1 MVELTPAF
9 PTPVF
14 PNERSAKQNDSCPTG
29 QESFFFGSGAL
40 ASRVV
45 PDPGLPDSGARPL
58 AVFHPL
64 LGIIPP
70 ARYDICWENHPEPSP
85 AMRFRPYSLT
95 LAALVIALCAEPLHA
110 QVVNQQFGN
119 APQPQN
125 VPLQNVMDGPN
136 QGLNANSQQATTGNS
151 GGAASAD
158 FDSLI
163 DLIQSTVAVDTWAET
178 GGGEAEIR
186 PFPTGVMVD
195 AAGTLKLL
203 KATAPT
209 AALAERRGTAP
220 PATSTASADVRRAS
234 KLRYVSLPR
243 LEREIIRRQEAHAA
257 FEPALL
263 TLAGLQ
269 RVQYLFV
276 YPSSD
281 ISKPGDLVLA
291 GPAGDWRVDPF
302 GRIVSTDTGEPIVRL
317 DDFLTLFRRV
327 RQSNASFFGCAI
339 NPRQESL
346 AATQAYLDK
355 TAARPLEPSRRD
367 AWLEKLRDTLGRQ
380 DVEIFGIDPTSRVA
394 RVLVEADV
402 HMKLVGMGLEDG
414 VPGVESYLDAVKA
427 SGTQP
432 SAMSVLRWWFALH
445 YAAIR
450 TSPAGDGYELVGDGV
465 RVLSENELLAAQ
477 GQRVHTGQSDPLNQQ
492 FADRF
497 TAHFAALA
505 DKYPV
510 YGELRTIFDLSLAV
524 ALIQSD
530 KLADRANW
538 KPTRLVDNEKLRL
551 PQWPVPREVDTV
563 ANCIEV
569 SRRQIV
575 AGVSGGVMVDTQAT
589 LANRTGAS
597 DDTLTTTRSAAPGV
611 LAEPDSESI
620 TWWWDAKP

>member
-1 MVELTPAF
+1 MRIITCLF
-9 PTPVF
+9 
-14 PNERSAKQNDSCPTG
+14 
-29 QESFFFGSGAL
+29 AL
-40 ASRVV
+40 AAAAIV
-45 PDPGLPDSGARPL
+45 LW
-58 AVFHPL
+58 
-64 LGIIPP
+64 P
-70 ARYDICWENHPEPSP
+70 A
-85 AMRFRPYSLT
+85 T
-95 LAALVIALCAEPLHA
+95 LHA
-110 QVVNQQFGN
+110 QFGNQQFGN
-119 APQPQN
+119 APQQQN
-125 VPLQNVMDGPN
+125 VAFGPN
-136 QGLNANSQQATTGNS
+136 QGVNAGSQQTATGNA

-163 DLIQSTVAVDTWAET
+163 DLIESTVATDTWAET

-186 PFPTGVMVD
+186 PFPTGAMVD
-195 AAGTLKLL
+195 AAGTLKLV

-209 AALAERRGTAP
+209 AKLAESRGTAP
-220 PATSTASADVRRAS
+220 PVKSTASADARRTS

-243 LEREIIRRQEAHAA
+243 LEREIIRRQEAHAT

-269 RVQYLFV
+269 RVQFIFV
-276 YPSSD
+276 YPDS
-281 ISKPGDLVLA
+281 GDLVLA

-302 GRIVSTDTGEPIVRL
+302 GRIVASDTGAPIVRL

-327 RQSNASFFGCAI
+327 RQSNSSFFGCAI
-339 NPRQESL
+339 NPRQQSL
-346 AATQAYLDK
+346 AAAQVYLDK
-355 TAARPLEPSRRD
+355 TAARPLKKSRRN
-367 AWLEKLRDTLGRQ
+367 AWLEQLRDTLGRQ
-380 DVEIFGIDPTSRVA
+380 DVEIFGVDPSSRVA

-432 SAMSVLRWWFALH
+432 STTSVLRWWFSLH

-450 TSPAGDGYELVGDGV
+450 TSPKSDAYELVGEGV
-465 RVLSENELLAAQ
+465 CVLSENELLAAQ
-477 GQRVHTGQSDPLNQQ
+477 GHRVHTGQSDPLNQQ
-492 FADRF
+492 FADSF

-505 DKYPV
+505 DKYPA

-530 KLADRANW
+530 KLADRAHW

-563 ANCIEV
+563 ANCVEV

-589 LANRTGAS
+589 LANRTDTSG
-597 DDTLTTTRSAAPGV
+597 DTLTTTRRAAPPV
-611 LAEPDSESI
+611 DAEDDSI
-620 TWWWDAKP
+620 AWWWDAPQ